1 MAHRFQSTEVELFE
15 FLLEDEFDFPVPA
28 QQVWRA
34 ITEDIGKWWGPPFT
48 LLSDATEV
56 RLEPSIGGRFM
67 EICGEND
74 GALLGLV
81 TEIVSGRLVRI
92 RILRPR
98 AGVFPHE
105 VCFTLEHLSETR
117 TKLKLRHE
125 SWLKRGE
132 QAEIS
137 KHSILTTWQT
147 VLDERLRQWL
157 SEGGQATG

>member
-15 FLLEDEFDFPVPA
+15 FLLEDEFEFAVPSER
-28 QQVWRA
+28 VWQA
-34 ITEDIGKWWGPPFT
+34 LTSDIGKWWGAPFT
-48 LLSDATEV
+48 LLSDTTEV
-56 RLEPSIGGRFM
+56 RLEASIGGRFM
-67 EICGEND
+67 EMIDETD

-81 TEIVSGRLVRI
+81 TELVHGRVIRI

-105 VCFTLEHLSETR
+105 VCFTLERVSESSTR
-117 TKLKLRHE
+117 LKLRHE

-147 VLDERLRQWL
+147 VLDERLRNHL
-157 SEGGQATG
+157 AG